1 MTGLEDFLSET
12 EEMELEVSINDSDK
26 VFMGREVSVWDS
38 KEEIAGS
45 TNGIETSGDSGQ
57 WGSGDSGQ
65 EGIWVG
71 DVGRICDSVI
81 FVG

>member
-12 EEMELEVSINDSDK
+12 KGMELEMSINDLNK
-26 VFMGREVSVWDS
+26 VFMGREVSVGDS
-38 KEEIAGS
+38 KEVIAGS

-65 EGIWVG
+65 
-71 DVGRICDSVI
+71 
-81 FVG
+81 